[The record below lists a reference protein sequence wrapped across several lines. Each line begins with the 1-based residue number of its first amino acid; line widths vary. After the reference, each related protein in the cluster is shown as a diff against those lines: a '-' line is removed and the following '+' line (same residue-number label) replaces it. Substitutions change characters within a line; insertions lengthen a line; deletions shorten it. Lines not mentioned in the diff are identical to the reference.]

1 MFRRQCFVVH
11 TNKQLLT
18 LLSMWAL
25 RKDMTLRVQFCL
37 CVFFCSLLLLSL
49 LLHLRVSLNSTGRR
63 EKNNNTTCQNAIT
76 FMRMVTLQRKSNE
89 NIQHFPYTHTRSLI
103 QPTRIRI
110 QTVTWY
116 VLVSVREFCCARDPI
131 VFLWHMQRGLN
142 RKTNH
147 IWCDARYKYQCVYAR
162 MWLRFT

>member
-37 CVFFCSLLLLSL
+37 CVFFFTSSSISVAPSPCIAQLDWKK
-49 LLHLRVSLNSTGRR
+49 RI
-63 EKNNNTTCQNAIT
+63 KNTTCQNAIT

-89 NIQHFPYTHTRSLI
+89 NIQHFPYTHTHTYSLI
-103 QPTRIRI
+103 HSFTHSTNSYTYTNSDVIC
-110 QTVTWY
+110 VCMCESF
-116 VLVSVREFCCARDPI
+116 VVRAIPLCFCGICKEA
-131 VFLWHMQRGLN
+131 
-142 RKTNH
+142 
-147 IWCDARYKYQCVYAR
+147 
-162 MWLRFT
+162 